1 MPRKKITAKPTSEHI
16 DFEQALRELE
26 SLVEEL
32 ETREFSLEE
41 SLKHFERGVTLTR
54 ICQTALT
61 AAEQKVRVLTE
72 KEGRVSLEPLDVL
85 DKKESDD

>member
-1 MPRKKITAKPTSEHI
+1 MPRKKDTTKPTDEHI

-32 ETREFSLEE
+32 ETRELTLEE
-41 SLKHFERGVTLTR
+41 SLEYFERGVTLTR
-54 ICQTALT
+54 ICQTVLT

-72 KEGRVSLEPLDVL
+72 KQGRTSLEPIDVQ
-85 DKKESDD
+85 DKKEPND

>member
-1 MPRKKITAKPTSEHI
+1 M
-16 DFEQALRELE
+16 DFEQALQELE
-26 SLVEEL
+26 SLVENL

-41 SLKHFERGVTLTR
+41 SLKNFERGITLTR

-72 KEGRVSLEPLDVL
+72 NEGRISLEPFEVL
-85 DKKESDD
+85 DKPQSND

>member
-1 MPRKKITAKPTSEHI
+1 MPRKKATAKPTGEHI

-32 ETREFSLEE
+32 ETREFPLEE

-85 DKKESDD
+85 DKKGSNG

>member
-1 MPRKKITAKPTSEHI
+1 MPRKKSTAKPTGEHI

-41 SLKHFERGVTLTR
+41 SLKSFERGITLTR

-72 KEGRVSLEPLDVL
+72 NEGRISLEPLEVL
-85 DKKESDD
+85 DKPQSND